1 MLILPPSIQPSSRKP
16 VRKHSTRAFPSGV
29 EAPPIKA
36 ARTLVPIG
44 CGQLSNGQAAA
55 PPTSV
60 MKSRRLT
67 GCPFSRRRYSTMLRA
82 ASRQILTADVRYG
95 SKADILGALRT
106 SFVCV
111 WPLPLL
117 GRELLRPIHLRSD
130 HEDFWPTTNQHLV
143 TICGRIGEQIREPER
158 RLLRHQPNCIKP
170 QIAIRAETTRAAHDT
185 FIDTLYGPTATVH
198 RLASLTTCPT
208 ATRAKIRAETTA

>member
-1 MLILPPSIQPSSRKP
+1 MLILPPSMQPSSRKP

-29 EAPPIKA
+29 EAPPRKA

-67 GCPFSRRRYSTMLRA
+67 GCPFSRRRYSTMLRM

-106 SFVCV
+106 SFVCGAATIG
-111 WPLPLL
+111 PGTSPPDSSAQ
-117 GRELLRPIHLRSD
+117 RP
-130 HEDFWPTTNQHLV
+130 
-143 TICGRIGEQIREPER
+143 R
-158 RLLRHQPNCIKP
+158 RFLAYDKSTPSSNLWAHR
-170 QIAIRAETTRAAHDT
+170 RAN
-185 FIDTLYGPTATVH
+185 P
-198 RLASLTTCPT
+198 
-208 ATRAKIRAETTA
+208 